1 MLRGVSAVPVIDVS
15 GLAGDAAARR
25 DVAARI
31 GAACESIGFLCI
43 TGHGV
48 PADLIGRVRA
58 AALAF
63 FDLPEADKRR
73 IAVRPPSYRG
83 YIPLASEGLARSLGR
98 KDAAADLKE
107 AFSMGP
113 VDVPDDA
120 YHTGPDARPHFL
132 PNVWPPEP
140 ADFGPAFEA
149 YYRVL
154 ARLASRLLG
163 GFALALG
170 VEENWF
176 ADKIDRHI
184 SNVRALHYPAQPATI
199 EPGQLRAGEH
209 SDYGS
214 LTILL
219 TEAAAGGLEVRNR
232 RGEWEAVPHV
242 PGSFVV
248 NIGDLM
254 AQWTNDRFV
263 STLHRV
269 ANPPREA
276 NTRRLSI
283 AFFHQ
288 PNFDA
293 LIDCIPGCAG
303 PGRPTRYAPITSGE
317 HRLMKVARANRAA
330 TA

>member
-1 MLRGVSAVPVIDVS
+1 MSVVPVIDVS
-15 GLAGDAAARR
+15 GLSGDAAAKR
-25 DVAARI
+25 DVAASI

-48 PADLIGRVRA
+48 PAGLIARVRA

-63 FDLPEADKRR
+63 FDQPEADKRR

-83 YIPLASEGLARSLGR
+83 YVPLATEGLSRSLGR

-107 AFSMGP
+107 AFSMGA

-120 YHTGPDARPHFL
+120 YHASAEARPHFI
-132 PNVWPPEP
+132 PNVWPSEP
-140 ADFGPAFEA
+140 ADFRPAFEA
-149 YYRVL
+149 YYRVMSGL
-154 ARLASRLLG
+154 ANRLLG

-170 VEENWF
+170 VEEDWF
-176 ADKIDRHI
+176 ADKVDRHI
-184 SNVRALHYPAQPATI
+184 SNLRALHYPAQPEVI
-199 EPGQLRAGEH
+199 QPGQLRAGEH

-219 TEAAAGGLEVRNR
+219 TEAAARGLDVRNR
-232 RGEWEAVPHV
+232 RGDWESVPHV
-242 PGSFVV
+242 PDSFVV

-269 ANPPREA
+269 ANPPRGA

-293 LIDCIPGCAG
+293 LIECIPGCAG
-303 PGRPTRYAPITSGE
+303 PGRPERYAPVTSGE
-317 HRLMKVARANRAA
+317 HRLMKVAKANQAA
-330 TA
+330 I

>member
-1 MLRGVSAVPVIDVS
+1 MSAVPFLDVS
-15 GLAGDAAARR
+15 GLAGDAAAKR

-31 GAACESIGFLCI
+31 GSACESIGFLCI

-63 FDLPEADKRR
+63 FDLPEAEKRR
-73 IAVRPPSYRG
+73 IAVCPPSYRG
-83 YIPLASEGLARSLGR
+83 YVPLATEGLARSLGR

-107 AFSMGP
+107 AFSIGA
-113 VDVPDDA
+113 VDMPEDA
-120 YHTGPDARPHFL
+120 YHTSLAARPHFV
-132 PNVWPPEP
+132 PNAWPSEP
-140 ADFGPAFEA
+140 ADFRPAFEA

-154 ARLASRLLG
+154 SELADRLLG

-176 ADKIDRHI
+176 ADKVDRHI
-184 SNVRALHYPAQPATI
+184 SNLRALHYPAQPDTVA
-199 EPGQLRAGEH
+199 PGQLRAGEH

-219 TEAAAGGLEVRNR
+219 TEPAAGGLEVRNR
-232 RGEWEAVPHV
+232 HAEWEAVPHE
-242 PGSFVV
+242 PASFVV

-269 ANPPREA
+269 ANPPRGA

-293 LIDCIPGCAG
+293 LIERIPGCAG
-303 PGRPTRYAPITSGE
+303 PGRLARHAPITSGE
-317 HRLMKVARANRAA
+317 HRLMKVAKANQAA